1 MAQRQDIRR
10 RPRSDRG
17 KRPGNWTFHDFYEVL
32 AEDEKADL
40 IDGVI
45 YMASP
50 ESWDNNHLFLWLAG
64 LLGDYVAAKKL
75 GEVVGSRVAFRLDD
89 KGGPEPDV
97 AFVRNAR
104 RNLVRNGYFDGPPD
118 LAIEIVSPESVERDY
133 EDKYTLYQ
141 SAGVTEYWIVDEYLN
156 RITVYRLDQRGKY
169 REVRPRGGEYHS
181 QVIPGFRLRPEW
193 LWKETRPAKAE
204 ILAELL
210 R

>member
-1 MAQRQDIRR
+1 MSQRQDTRR

-50 ESWDNNHLFLWLAG
+50 ESWDNNHLFLSLAG

-89 KGGPEPDV
+89 KGGPEPHV

-104 RNLVRNGYFDGPPD
+104 RNLVRNGYFDGPPQPC
-118 LAIEIVSPESVERDY
+118 A
-133 EDKYTLYQ
+133 
-141 SAGVTEYWIVDEYLN
+141 
-156 RITVYRLDQRGKY
+156 
-169 REVRPRGGEYHS
+169 
-181 QVIPGFRLRPEW
+181 
-193 LWKETRPAKAE
+193 
-204 ILAELL
+204 
-210 R
+210 